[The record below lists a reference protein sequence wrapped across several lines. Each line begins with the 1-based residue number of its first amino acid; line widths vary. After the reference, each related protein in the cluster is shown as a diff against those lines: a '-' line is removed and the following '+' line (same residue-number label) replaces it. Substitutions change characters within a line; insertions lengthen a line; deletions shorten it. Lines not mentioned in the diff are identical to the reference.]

1 MSRSR
6 IATAT
11 LACALAVGTVQ
22 VPVTEAQS
30 SGSSTT
36 TVDQQ
41 GFDKATAK
49 WQPLFSDASASLE
62 NAKNDAKTAK
72 AQRDAANA
80 AVRNAEA
87 AVGEAEAALTAAE
100 AELARAD
107 VEKRKA
113 ELDSAEEVLKEAER
127 ELVAKQEQL
136 AAAEED
142 TAAFAEDVTFAEE
155 TAAAAN
161 EAATDAAA
169 EKADMQ
175 QTADSAQAK
184 LADAQAREAAGADY
198 TQEDWERLVADA
210 IVEIT
215 NEYRQRHGMHPLI
228 SHDVFN
234 DNARD
239 WSGVMSADMQR
250 GASDDD
256 YFRHAEFE
264 DYGHS
269 GENIAYNW
277 LGWPDASPA
286 TADRTQWA
294 ELPEALFTQWRN
306 STSGHNEGMLNSSQ
320 TGIGVGVRVAPNGQ
334 AFATMQF
341 YKLSHPTTSY
351 TFGPDGGSQKANES
365 GTPYYVSTGA
375 REALR
380 TPDLTVDLGDRK
392 RANPNYDGLK
402 RDEIRAIQTRVTRR
416 LGVAVSHDYATE
428 LSADEA
434 ELSAAQTDLAAAEQR
449 DADAQDALA
458 QATGVLEDAERRLRS
473 AVDWQQRLE
482 GERDELAR
490 AEEKA
495 RGAKDA
501 AEAELAWAKAAD
513 QDALAAAVEAAQER
527 LAQAEQN
534 VEDAYELSAAEQMT
548 LDEAEDDVAEA
559 EAELAQVNA
568 QRPTLAQYTTTETN
582 TAAVVLGVLAA
593 LAVVG
598 IGVVAL
604 APRLGIELSWQ

>member
-11 LACALAVGTVQ
+11 LAFALAVGTVQ
-22 VPVTEAQS
+22 VPVAEAQS

-49 WQPLFSDASASLE
+49 WQPLFSDASASLQQAE
-62 NAKNDAKTAK
+62 REAKAAE

-87 AVGEAEAALTAAE
+87 AVEEAEAGLTAAE

-127 ELVAKQEQL
+127 ELVAKQKAL
-136 AAAEED
+136 TAAEED
-142 TAAFAEDVTFAEE
+142 TAALAEDVTFAEE
-155 TAAAAN
+155 AAAAAGQTT
-161 EAATDAAA
+161 EDAAA
-169 EKADMQ
+169 VKADKQ
-175 QTADSAQAK
+175 QAADSAQAK

-210 IVEIT
+210 VVEIT
-215 NEYRQRHGMHPLI
+215 NEYRQRHGMHPLV
-228 SHDVFN
+228 SHNVFN

-239 WSGVMSADMQR
+239 WSSVMSADMQR
-250 GASDDD
+250 GGND
-256 YFRHAEFE
+256 YFHHAEFE

-277 LGWPDASPA
+277 LGWPIISPA
-286 TADRTQWA
+286 TADRAQWA

-306 STSGHNEGMLNSSQ
+306 STSGHNEGMLDSSQ

-341 YKLSHPTTSY
+341 YKLSYPTTSY
-351 TFGPDGGSQKANES
+351 TFGPDGGSRKANES

-380 TPDLTVDLGDRK
+380 TPELTVDLGDR
-392 RANPNYDGLK
+392 RQANPTYDGLK
-402 RDEIRAIQTRVTRR
+402 RDEIRAIPARTTSR
-416 LGVAVSHDYATE
+416 LGVAVSHDYAAE

-434 ELSAAQTDLAAAEQR
+434 ELSAAQTDFAAAQEQ
-449 DADAQDALA
+449 DAAAQEALA
-458 QATGVLEDAERRLRS
+458 QAAGALEDAERRLRS

-490 AEEKA
+490 AEAEA
-495 RGAKDA
+495 ANAKDA
-501 AEAELAWAKAAD
+501 AKAELAWAQAAD
-513 QDALAAAVEAAQER
+513 QDALAAAVESARER
-527 LAQAEQN
+527 LAEAEQG

-548 LDEAEDDVAEA
+548 LDEAEDHVAEA

-604 APRLGIELSWQ
+604 APQLGIELPWQ

>member
-11 LACALAVGTVQ
+11 LACALAVSTVQ
-22 VPVTEAQS
+22 VPVAEAQS

-41 GFDKATAK
+41 GFDAATAK
-49 WQPLFSDASASLE
+49 WQQRYDDASAALQQ
-62 NAKNDAKTAK
+62 AKDDAKSAQ
-72 AQRDAANA
+72 AQRDSANA
-80 AVRNAEA
+80 AVRDANAEVEA
-87 AVGEAEAALTAAE
+87 AEAALEKAE
-100 AELARAD
+100 KDLARAD

-113 ELDSAEEVLKEAER
+113 ELDAARAQLERAER

-215 NEYRQRHGMHPLI
+215 NEYRQRHGMHPLV

-320 TGIGVGVRVAPNGQ
+320 TGIGVGVRVAPNDVLHVRPGRRLPEGQ
-334 AFATMQF
+334 RERGAVLRLHRRARDAA
-341 YKLSHPTTSY
+341 HPRPH
-351 TFGPDGGSQKANES
+351 GRPGRPQ
-365 GTPYYVSTGA
+365 A
-375 REALR
+375 REPELR
-380 TPDLTVDLGDRK
+380 R
-392 RANPNYDGLK
+392 
-402 RDEIRAIQTRVTRR
+402 
-416 LGVAVSHDYATE
+416 
-428 LSADEA
+428 
-434 ELSAAQTDLAAAEQR
+434 
-449 DADAQDALA
+449 A
-458 QATGVLEDAERRLRS
+458 QARR
-473 AVDWQQRLE
+473 DP
-482 GERDELAR
+482 GHPDPRDPQARRGGLA
-490 AEEKA
+490 
-495 RGAKDA
+495 
-501 AEAELAWAKAAD
+501 
-513 QDALAAAVEAAQER
+513 
-527 LAQAEQN
+527 
-534 VEDAYELSAAEQMT
+534 
-548 LDEAEDDVAEA
+548 
-559 EAELAQVNA
+559 
-568 QRPTLAQYTTTETN
+568 
-582 TAAVVLGVLAA
+582 
-593 LAVVG
+593 
-598 IGVVAL
+598 
-604 APRLGIELSWQ
+604 

>member
-11 LACALAVGTVQ
+11 LACALAVSTVH
-22 VPVTEAQS
+22 VPVAEAQS
-30 SGSSTT
+30 SGSSTS

-41 GFDKATAK
+41 GFDAATAK
-49 WQPLFSDASASLE
+49 WQQRYNDASASLKQAE
-62 NAKNDAKTAK
+62 HDAKAAE
-72 AQRDAANA
+72 AQRESANA
-80 AVRNAEA
+80 AVRDANAEVEA
-87 AVGEAEAALTAAE
+87 AEAALEKAE
-100 AELARAD
+100 KDLARAD
-107 VEKRKA
+107 VEERKA
-113 ELDSAEEVLKEAER
+113 ELDAAEEVLKEAER
-127 ELVAKQEQL
+127 ELVAKQEEL
-136 AAAEED
+136 DAAEED

-155 TAAAAN
+155 TAATAK
-161 EAATDAAA
+161 EAAIAAA
-169 EKADMQ
+169 DEKADKQ
-175 QTADSAQAK
+175 QAADSAQAK

-215 NEYRQRHGMHPLI
+215 NEYRERHGMHPLV

-250 GASDDD
+250 GVSDDD

-264 DYGHS
+264 AYGHS

-277 LGWPDASPA
+277 LGWPDVSPA

-306 STSGHNEGMLNSSQ
+306 STSGHNEGMLDSSQ

-341 YKLSHPTTSY
+341 YKLSYPTTSH
-351 TFGPDGGSQKANES
+351 TFGPDEGSQKANAS
-365 GTPYYVSTGA
+365 GVPYYVSTGA

-392 RANPNYDGLK
+392 RANPSYDGLK
-402 RDEIRAIQTRVTRR
+402 RDEIRAIPARMTSR
-416 LGVAVSHDYATE
+416 LGVAVSHDYAAE
-428 LSADEA
+428 FSIAEAGLSV
-434 ELSAAQTDLAAAEQR
+434 AQTDLAAAEQR
-449 DADAQDALA
+449 DSAAQDALA
-458 QATGVLEDAERRLRS
+458 QAVGVLEDAERRLRS
-473 AVDWQQRLE
+473 AVDRQQRLE

-490 AEEKA
+490 AEAEA
-495 RGAKDA
+495 ADAKDA
-501 AEAELAWAKAAD
+501 AEAELAWAEAAD
-513 QDALAAAVEAAQER
+513 QDALVAAVADAQER
-527 LAQAEQN
+527 LAQAEQS
-534 VEDAYELSAAEQMT
+534 VEDAYELSTAEQMT
-548 LDEAEDDVAEA
+548 LDEAEAYVAEA
-559 EAELAQVNA
+559 ETELAQVNA

-582 TAAVVLGVLAA
+582 TVAVVLGVLAA

-598 IGVVAL
+598 ICVVAL
-604 APRLGIELSWQ
+604 APRLGIELPWQ

>member
-11 LACALAVGTVQ
+11 LACALAVSTFQ
-22 VPVTEAQS
+22 IPVAEAQS

-49 WQPLFSDASASLE
+49 WQPLFDDASASLQQ
-62 NAKNDAKTAK
+62 AKDNVGAAKS
-72 AQRDAANA
+72 QRDAANA

-87 AVGEAEAALTAAE
+87 AVEEAEAALTVAE

-107 VEKRKA
+107 VEQRKL
-113 ELDSAEEVLKEAER
+113 ELDAAEEVLKEAER
-127 ELVAKQEQL
+127 ELVAKQKKL
-136 AAAEED
+136 DAAEED
-142 TAAFAEDVTFAEE
+142 TNALAEDLAFAEE
-155 TAAAAN
+155 TAATAK
-161 EAATDAAA
+161 EAATAAAA
-169 EKADMQ
+169 EKGDKQ
-175 QTADSAQAK
+175 QAADSAQAK

-215 NEYRQRHGMHPLI
+215 NEYRQRHGMHPLV

-250 GASDDD
+250 GASGDD

-277 LGWPDASPA
+277 LGWPDVSPA
-286 TADRTQWA
+286 TANRTQWA

-306 STSGHNEGMLNSSQ
+306 STSGHNEGMLDSSQ

-341 YKLSHPTTSY
+341 YRLSYPTTSY
-351 TFGPDGGSQKANES
+351 TFGPDGGSQKANAS
-365 GTPYYVSTGA
+365 GVPYYVSNGA

-380 TPDLTVDLGDRK
+380 TPELTVDLGDR
-392 RANPNYDGLK
+392 RQANPSYDGLK
-402 RDEIRAIQTRVTRR
+402 RDEIRAIPARTTSR
-416 LGVAVSHDYATE
+416 LGVTVSHDYAAE

-434 ELSAAQTDLAAAEQR
+434 ELSAARTDLAAAEQH
-449 DADAQDALA
+449 DADAQAALA
-458 QATGVLEDAERRLRS
+458 QATGVLEGAQERLRG
-473 AVDWQQRLE
+473 AVDRQQRLE

-490 AEEKA
+490 AEAEA
-495 RGAKDA
+495 ADAKDA
-501 AEAELAWAKAAD
+501 AEAELAWAQAAD
-513 QDALAAAVEAAQER
+513 QDALAAAVESAQER
-527 LAQAEQN
+527 LADAEQR

-548 LDEAEDDVAEA
+548 LDEAEDDLADAESEIA
-559 EAELAQVNA
+559 RVNA

-582 TAAVVLGVLAA
+582 TAVVLLGVLAA
-593 LAVVG
+593 LAAVG

-604 APRLGIELSWQ
+604 APRLGIELPWQ

>member
-11 LACALAVGTVQ
+11 LACALAVSTVH
-22 VPVTEAQS
+22 VPVAEAQS
-30 SGSSTT
+30 SGSSTS

-49 WQPLFSDASASLE
+49 WQPLFDDASASLQQAE
-62 NAKNDAKTAK
+62 REAKAAE
-72 AQRDAANA
+72 AQRDSANA

-87 AVGEAEAALTAAE
+87 AVEEAEAALTAAE

-142 TAAFAEDVTFAEE
+142 TAALAEDVTFAEE

-161 EAATDAAA
+161 ETATAAA
-169 EKADMQ
+169 AVNADMQ
-175 QTADSAQAK
+175 QAADSAQAK

-215 NEYRQRHGMHPLI
+215 NEYRERHGMHPLVT
-228 SHDVFN
+228 HDVFN

-250 GASDDD
+250 GDDD
-256 YFRHAEFE
+256 YFRHAAFE

-277 LGWPDASPA
+277 LGWPDVSPA

-306 STSGHNEGMLNSSQ
+306 STSGHNEGMLDSSQ
-320 TGIGVGVRVAPNGQ
+320 TGIGVGVRVASNGQ

-341 YKLSHPTTSY
+341 YKLSYPTTSY
-351 TFGPDGGSQKANES
+351 TFGPDGGSQKANAS
-365 GTPYYVSTGA
+365 GVPYYVSTGA

-380 TPDLTVDLGDRK
+380 TPELTVDLGDRR
-392 RANPNYDGLK
+392 RANPSYDGLK
-402 RDEIRAIQTRVTRR
+402 RDEIRAIPARTTSR
-416 LGVAVSHDYATE
+416 LGVAVSHDYA
-428 LSADEA
+428 A
-434 ELSAAQTDLAAAEQR
+434 ELSINEAGVSTAQLDLDAAEQQ
-449 DADAQDALA
+449 DAAAQEALA
-458 QATGVLEDAERRLRS
+458 QAAGALEDAERRLRS

-482 GERDELAR
+482 GERDALAR
-490 AEEKA
+490 AEGEA
-495 RGAKDA
+495 ADAKDA
-501 AEAELAWAKAAD
+501 AEAELAWAQAAD
-513 QDALAAAVEAAQER
+513 QDALAAAVEFARER
-527 LAQAEQN
+527 LADAEQAA
-534 VEDAYELSAAEQMT
+534 EDAYERSAAEQMT
-548 LDEAEDDVAEA
+548 LDEAEDYVAEA

-568 QRPTLAQYTTTETN
+568 QRPTAAQFTTTETN
-582 TAAVVLGVLAA
+582 TTAVVLGVLAA
-593 LAVVG
+593 LAVVC

-604 APRLGIELSWQ
+604 APQLGIQLPWQ

>member
-11 LACALAVGTVQ
+11 LACALAVSTVH
-22 VPVTEAQS
+22 VPVAEAQS
-30 SGSSTT
+30 SGSSTS

-41 GFDKATAK
+41 GFNKANAK
-49 WQPLFSDASASLE
+49 WQPLFDDASASLQQ
-62 NAKNDAKTAK
+62 AKDNVGAAKS
-72 AQRDAANA
+72 QRDSANA
-80 AVRNAEA
+80 AVRDANAEVEA
-87 AVGEAEAALTAAE
+87 AEAALEKAE
-100 AELARAD
+100 KDLARAD

-113 ELDSAEEVLKEAER
+113 ELDAARAQLERAER
-127 ELVAKQEQL
+127 ELVAKQKEL
-136 AAAEED
+136 DAAEED

-161 EAATDAAA
+161 ETATAAA
-169 EKADMQ
+169 AVKADMQ
-175 QTADSAQAK
+175 QAADSAQAK

-215 NEYRQRHGMHPLI
+215 NEYRERHGMHPLVT
-228 SHDVFN
+228 HDVFN

-250 GASDDD
+250 GDDD
-256 YFRHAEFE
+256 YFRHAAFE

-277 LGWPDASPA
+277 LGWPDVSPA

-294 ELPEALFTQWRN
+294 KLPEALFTQWRN

-334 AFATMQF
+334 AFATMQL

-380 TPDLTVDLGDRK
+380 TPDLTVDLDDR
-392 RANPNYDGLK
+392 RQANPNYDGLK
-402 RDEIRAIQTRVTRR
+402 RDEIRAIRARTTRK
-416 LGVAVSHDYATE
+416 LGVAVSHDYAAE

-434 ELSAAQTDLAAAEQR
+434 ELSAAQTDLAAAEQH

-473 AVDWQQRLE
+473 AVDRQERLE

-527 LAQAEQN
+527 LAQAEQC
-534 VEDAYELSAAEQMT
+534 VEDAYELSAVEQMT

-568 QRPTLAQYTTTETN
+568 QLPTLAQYTTTETN
-582 TAAVVLGVLAA
+582 TVAVVLGVLAA

-604 APRLGIELSWQ
+604 APRLGIELPWQ

>member
-22 VPVTEAQS
+22 VPVAEAQS

-49 WQPLFSDASASLE
+49 WQPLFSDASASLQQ
-62 NAKNDAKTAK
+62 AKRDAKAAK

-87 AVGEAEAALTAAE
+87 AVEEAEAALTAAV

-113 ELDSAEEVLKEAER
+113 ELDAAEEVLKGAER
-127 ELVAKQEQL
+127 ELVAKQEAL
-136 AAAEED
+136 TAAEED

-155 TAAAAN
+155 TAATAN
-161 EAATDAAA
+161 ETATDAAA
-169 EKADMQ
+169 EKADKQ
-175 QTADSAQAK
+175 QAADDAQAK

-210 IVEIT
+210 VVEIT
-215 NEYRQRHGMHPLI
+215 NEYRQRHGMHPLV

-250 GASDDD
+250 GGND

-269 GENIAYNW
+269 GENIAFNW
-277 LGWPDASPA
+277 LGWPDVSPA
-286 TADRTQWA
+286 TADRAQWA
-294 ELPEALFTQWRN
+294 DLPEALFTQWRN
-306 STSGHNEGMLNSSQ
+306 STSGHNEGMLDSSQ

-341 YKLSHPTTSY
+341 YKLSYPTTSY
-351 TFGPDGGSQKANES
+351 TYGPDGGSRKANAS
-365 GTPYYVSTGA
+365 GVPYYVSTGA
-375 REALR
+375 RETLR
-380 TPDLTVDLGDRK
+380 TPELTVDLGDR
-392 RANPNYDGLK
+392 RQANPNYDGLK
-402 RDEIRAIQTRVTRR
+402 RDEIRAIPARTTSR
-416 LGVAVSHDYATE
+416 LGVAVSHDYAAE

-434 ELSAAQTDLAAAEQR
+434 ELSAAQTDLAAAEQQ

-458 QATGVLEDAERRLRS
+458 QATGVLEDAERRLQG
-473 AVDWQQRLE
+473 AVDRQKLLE
-482 GERDELAR
+482 VERDELAR
-490 AEEKA
+490 AEAEA
-495 RGAKDA
+495 ADAKDA
-501 AEAELAWAKAAD
+501 AEAEFAWAQAAD

-527 LAQAEQN
+527 LTEAEQS

-548 LDEAEDDVAEA
+548 LDEAEDYVAEA

-604 APRLGIELSWQ
+604 APRLGIELPWQ

>member
-1 MSRSR
+1 M
-6 IATAT
+6 
-11 LACALAVGTVQ
+11 
-22 VPVTEAQS
+22 
-30 SGSSTT
+30 
-36 TVDQQ
+36 
-41 GFDKATAK
+41 
-49 WQPLFSDASASLE
+49 
-62 NAKNDAKTAK
+62 
-72 AQRDAANA
+72 RDA
-80 AVRNAEA
+80 NAEVEA
-87 AVGEAEAALTAAE
+87 AEAALEKAE
-100 AELARAD
+100 KDLARAD

-113 ELDSAEEVLKEAER
+113 ELDAARAQLERAER

-228 SHDVFN
+228 SHDVLN

-341 YKLSHPTTSY
+341 YRLSYPTTSY
-351 TFGPDGGSQKANES
+351 SYGPDGGSQKANAS
-365 GTPYYVSTGA
+365 GVPYYVSTGA

-501 AEAELAWAKAAD
+501 AEAEFARAEAAD
-513 QDALAAAVEAAQER
+513 QDALAAAVETAQER

-548 LDEAEDDVAEA
+548 LDEAEDYVIEA

-582 TAAVVLGVLAA
+582 TAVVVLGVLAA
-593 LAVVG
+593 LAAVG

-604 APRLGIELSWQ
+604 APRLGIELPWQ

>member
-11 LACALAVGTVQ
+11 LACALAVSTVQ
-22 VPVTEAQS
+22 VPVAEAQS
-30 SGSSTT
+30 SGSSTS

-41 GFDKATAK
+41 GFNKANAK
-49 WQPLFSDASASLE
+49 WQPLFDDASASLQQAE
-62 NAKNDAKTAK
+62 REAKAAE

-87 AVGEAEAALTAAE
+87 AVEEVEAALTAAE

-113 ELDSAEEVLKEAER
+113 ELDAAEEVLKEAER

-142 TAAFAEDVTFAEE
+142 TAALAEDVTFAEE

-161 EAATDAAA
+161 ETATAAA
-169 EKADMQ
+169 AVNADMQ
-175 QTADSAQAK
+175 QAADSAQAK

-228 SHDVFN
+228 THDVFN

-250 GASDDD
+250 GDDD
-256 YFRHAEFE
+256 YFRHAAFE

-277 LGWPDASPA
+277 LGWPDVSPA

-306 STSGHNEGMLNSSQ
+306 STSGHNEGMLDSSQ

-341 YKLSHPTTSY
+341 YRLSYPTTSY
-351 TFGPDGGSQKANES
+351 TFGPDGGSQKANAS
-365 GTPYYVSTGA
+365 GVPYYVSTGA
-375 REALR
+375 RETLR
-380 TPDLTVDLGDRK
+380 TPELTVDLGDR
-392 RANPNYDGLK
+392 RQANPTYDGLK
-402 RDEIRAIQTRVTRR
+402 RDEIRAIPARTTSR
-416 LGVAVSHDYATE
+416 LGVAVSHDYAAE

-434 ELSAAQTDLAAAEQR
+434 ELSAAQTDLAAAQEQ
-449 DADAQDALA
+449 DAAAQEALA
-458 QATGVLEDAERRLRS
+458 QAAGALEDAERRLRS

-490 AEEKA
+490 AEAEA
-495 RGAKDA
+495 TDAKDA
-501 AEAELAWAKAAD
+501 AKAELARAQAAD
-513 QDALAAAVEAAQER
+513 QDALAAAVESARER
-527 LAQAEQN
+527 LAEAEQG

-548 LDEAEDDVAEA
+548 LDEAEDYVAEA

-604 APRLGIELSWQ
+604 APQLGIELPWQ

>member
-11 LACALAVGTVQ
+11 LACVLAVGTVQ
-22 VPVTEAQS
+22 VPVAEAQS

-49 WQPLFSDASASLE
+49 WQPLFSDASASLQQ
-62 NAKNDAKTAK
+62 AKRDVKAAK

-87 AVGEAEAALTAAE
+87 AVEEAEAALTAAV

-113 ELDSAEEVLKEAER
+113 ELDAAEEVLKVAER
-127 ELVAKQEQL
+127 ELVAKQEAL
-136 AAAEED
+136 TAAEED
-142 TAAFAEDVTFAEE
+142 TASLAEDVTLAEE
-155 TAAAAN
+155 TAAAAGQT
-161 EAATDAAA
+161 ADDAAA
-169 EKADMQ
+169 VKADKQ
-175 QTADSAQAK
+175 QAADDAQAK

-210 IVEIT
+210 VVEIT
-215 NEYRQRHGMHPLI
+215 NEYRERHGMHPLV

-250 GASDDD
+250 GGND

-264 DYGHS
+264 AYGHS

-277 LGWPDASPA
+277 LGWPDVSPA

-294 ELPEALFTQWRN
+294 ELPEVLFTQWRN
-306 STSGHNEGMLNSSQ
+306 STSAHNEGMLDSSQ

-334 AFATMQF
+334 AFATVQF
-341 YKLSHPTTSY
+341 YRLSYPTTSY
-351 TFGPDGGSQKANES
+351 TYGPDGGSRKANAS
-365 GTPYYVSTGA
+365 GVPYYVSTDA
-375 REALR
+375 RETLR
-380 TPDLTVDLGDRK
+380 TPELTVDLGDR
-392 RANPNYDGLK
+392 RQANPSYDGLK
-402 RDEIRAIQTRVTRR
+402 RDEIRAIPARTTSR
-416 LGVAVSHDYATE
+416 LGVAVSHDYAAE

-434 ELSAAQTDLAAAEQR
+434 ELSAAQTDLAAAQEQ
-449 DADAQDALA
+449 DTAAQDALA
-458 QATGVLEDAERRLRS
+458 QAAGALEDAERRLRS
-473 AVDWQQRLE
+473 AVDWRQRLE

-490 AEEKA
+490 AEAEA
-495 RGAKDA
+495 ADAKDA
-501 AEAELAWAKAAD
+501 AEAEFAWAQAAD
-513 QDALAAAVEAAQER
+513 QDALAAAVDSARER
-527 LAQAEQN
+527 LAEAEQS
-534 VEDAYELSAAEQMT
+534 VEDAHERSAAEQMT
-548 LDEAEDDVAEA
+548 LDEAEDYVAEA

-604 APRLGIELSWQ
+604 APRLGIELPWQ

>member
-11 LACALAVGTVQ
+11 LACALAVSTVQ
-22 VPVTEAQS
+22 VPVAEAQS
-30 SGSSTT
+30 SGSSTS

-41 GFDKATAK
+41 GFNKANAK
-49 WQPLFSDASASLE
+49 WQPLFDDASASLQQ
-62 NAKNDAKTAK
+62 AKDNVGAAKS
-72 AQRDAANA
+72 QRDSANA
-80 AVRNAEA
+80 AVRDANAEVEA
-87 AVGEAEAALTAAE
+87 AEAALEKAE
-100 AELARAD
+100 KDLARAD

-113 ELDSAEEVLKEAER
+113 ELDAARAQLERAER
-127 ELVAKQEQL
+127 ELVAKQKEL
-136 AAAEED
+136 DAAEED

-161 EAATDAAA
+161 ETATAAA
-169 EKADMQ
+169 AVKADMQ
-175 QTADSAQAK
+175 QAADSAQAK

-215 NEYRQRHGMHPLI
+215 NEYRERHGMHPLVT
-228 SHDVFN
+228 HDVFN

-250 GASDDD
+250 GDDD
-256 YFRHAEFE
+256 YFRHAAFE

-277 LGWPDASPA
+277 LGWPDVSPA

-294 ELPEALFTQWRN
+294 KLPEALFTQWRN

-341 YKLSHPTTSY
+341 YKLSYPTTSY
-351 TFGPDGGSQKANES
+351 TFGPDGGSQKANAS
-365 GTPYYVSTGA
+365 GVPYYVSTGA

-380 TPDLTVDLGDRK
+380 TPDLTVDLGDR
-392 RANPNYDGLK
+392 RQANPTYDGLK
-402 RDEIRAIQTRVTRR
+402 RDEIRAIPARTTSR
-416 LGVAVSHDYATE
+416 LGVAVSHDYA
-428 LSADEA
+428 A
-434 ELSAAQTDLAAAEQR
+434 ELSINEAGVSTAQLDLDAAEQR
-449 DADAQDALA
+449 DAEAQDALA
-458 QATGVLEDAERRLRS
+458 QANAVLEAAQKRWQDAADRQGL
-473 AVDWQQRLE
+473 LE
-482 GERDELAR
+482 GERDALAR
-490 AEEKA
+490 DEAEA
-495 RGAKDA
+495 QAALDA
-501 AEAELAWAKAAD
+501 AEAELAWAQAAD
-513 QDALAAAVEAAQER
+513 QDALAAAVESAQER
-527 LAQAEQN
+527 LTEAEQS

-559 EAELAQVNA
+559 EAELARVNA

-604 APRLGIELSWQ
+604 APRLGIELPWQ

>member
-1 MSRSR
+1 M
-6 IATAT
+6 
-11 LACALAVGTVQ
+11 
-22 VPVTEAQS
+22 
-30 SGSSTT
+30 
-36 TVDQQ
+36 
-41 GFDKATAK
+41 
-49 WQPLFSDASASLE
+49 
-62 NAKNDAKTAK
+62 
-72 AQRDAANA
+72 
-80 AVRNAEA
+80 
-87 AVGEAEAALTAAE
+87 
-100 AELARAD
+100 
-107 VEKRKA
+107 
-113 ELDSAEEVLKEAER
+113 LD
-127 ELVAKQEQL
+127 
-136 AAAEED
+136 
-142 TAAFAEDVTFAEE
+142 
-155 TAAAAN
+155 
-161 EAATDAAA
+161 
-169 EKADMQ
+169 
-175 QTADSAQAK
+175 
-184 LADAQAREAAGADY
+184 
-198 TQEDWERLVADA
+198 
-210 IVEIT
+210 
-215 NEYRQRHGMHPLI
+215 
-228 SHDVFN
+228 
-234 DNARD
+234 
-239 WSGVMSADMQR
+239 
-250 GASDDD
+250 
-256 YFRHAEFE
+256 
-264 DYGHS
+264 
-269 GENIAYNW
+269 
-277 LGWPDASPA
+277 
-286 TADRTQWA
+286 
-294 ELPEALFTQWRN
+294 
-306 STSGHNEGMLNSSQ
+306 SSQ
-320 TGIGVGVRVAPNGQ
+320 TGIGVGVRVAPNSQ

-341 YKLSHPTTSY
+341 YRLSYPTTSY
-351 TFGPDGGSQKANES
+351 TFGPDGGSQKANAS
-365 GTPYYVSTGA
+365 GVPYYVSTDA
-375 REALR
+375 RETLR

-449 DADAQDALA
+449 DADAQDALE

-548 LDEAEDDVAEA
+548 LDEAEDYVADA

-604 APRLGIELSWQ
+604 APRLGIELPWQ

>member
-22 VPVTEAQS
+22 VPVAEAQS
-30 SGSSTT
+30 SGSSTS

-49 WQPLFSDASASLE
+49 WQPLFDDASASLQQAE
-62 NAKNDAKTAK
+62 REAKAAE
-72 AQRDAANA
+72 AQRDAASA

-87 AVGEAEAALTAAE
+87 AVEEAEAALTAAE

-161 EAATDAAA
+161 ETATAAA
-169 EKADMQ
+169 AVKADMQ
-175 QTADSAQAK
+175 QAADSAQAK

-215 NEYRQRHGMHPLI
+215 NEYRERHGMHPLVT
-228 SHDVFN
+228 HDVFN

-250 GASDDD
+250 DGND

-277 LGWPDASPA
+277 LGWPDVSPA

-306 STSGHNEGMLNSSQ
+306 STSGHNEGMLDSSQ

-341 YKLSHPTTSY
+341 YRLFYPKTSY
-351 TFGPDGGSQKANES
+351 TYGPDGGSRKANES
-365 GTPYYVSTGA
+365 GTPYYVSAGA
-375 REALR
+375 RETLR
-380 TPDLTVDLGDRK
+380 TPELTVDLGDR
-392 RANPNYDGLK
+392 RQANPTYDGLK
-402 RDEIRAIQTRVTRR
+402 RDEIRAIQTRVTRK
-416 LGVAVSHDYATE
+416 LGVAVSHDYAAE

-449 DADAQDALA
+449 DSDAQDALA
-458 QATGVLEDAERRLRS
+458 QATGALEDAERRLRS
-473 AVDWQQRLE
+473 AADRQGLLE
-482 GERDELAR
+482 GERDALAR
-490 AEEKA
+490 DEAEA
-495 RGAKDA
+495 QAALDA
-501 AEAELAWAKAAD
+501 AEAELAWAQAAD
-513 QDALAAAVEAAQER
+513 QDALAAAVESAQER
-527 LAQAEQN
+527 LTEAEQS

-559 EAELAQVNA
+559 EAELARVNA

-604 APRLGIELSWQ
+604 APRLGTELPWQ

>member
-11 LACALAVGTVQ
+11 LACALAVSTVQ
-22 VPVTEAQS
+22 VPVAEAQS

-41 GFDKATAK
+41 GFDAATAK
-49 WQPLFSDASASLE
+49 WQQRYDDASASLQQ
-62 NAKNDAKTAK
+62 AKDDAKSAQ
-72 AQRDAANA
+72 AQRDSANA
-80 AVRNAEA
+80 AVRDANAEVEA
-87 AVGEAEAALTAAE
+87 AEAAL
-100 AELARAD
+100 
-107 VEKRKA
+107 KKA
-113 ELDSAEEVLKEAER
+113 ELDAARAQLERAER

-215 NEYRQRHGMHPLI
+215 NEYRQRHGMHPLV

-250 GASDDD
+250 GASGDD

-264 DYGHS
+264 AYGHS

-277 LGWPDASPA
+277 LGWPDVSPA
-286 TADRTQWA
+286 TAERTQWA

-306 STSGHNEGMLNSSQ
+306 STKGHNEGMLDSSQ
-320 TGIGVGVRVAPNGQ
+320 TGIGVGVRVAPNSQ

-341 YKLSHPTTSY
+341 YRLSYPTTSY
-351 TFGPDGGSQKANES
+351 TFGPDGGSQKANAS
-365 GTPYYVSTGA
+365 GVPYYVSTDA
-375 REALR
+375 RETLR

-527 LAQAEQN
+527 LAEAEQG

-568 QRPTLAQYTTTETN
+568 QRPTLAQFTTTETN
-582 TAAVVLGVLAA
+582 TVAVVLGVLAA

-604 APRLGIELSWQ
+604 APRLGIELPWQ

>member
-11 LACALAVGTVQ
+11 LACALAVSTVH
-22 VPVTEAQS
+22 VPVAEAQS

-41 GFDKATAK
+41 GFDAATAK
-49 WQPLFSDASASLE
+49 WQQRYDDASASLQQ
-62 NAKNDAKTAK
+62 AKDDAKSAQ
-72 AQRDAANA
+72 AQRDSANA
-80 AVRNAEA
+80 AVRDANAEVEA
-87 AVGEAEAALTAAE
+87 AEAALKKAE
-100 AELARAD
+100 KDLARAD

-113 ELDSAEEVLKEAER
+113 ELDAAAEVLKEAER
-127 ELVAKQEQL
+127 ELVAKQKEL
-136 AAAEED
+136 DAAEED

-155 TAAAAN
+155 TAATAK
-161 EAATDAAA
+161 EAATAAA
-169 EKADMQ
+169 DEKADMQ
-175 QTADSAQAK
+175 QAADSAQAK

-198 TQEDWERLVADA
+198 TQEDWERLIADA

-215 NEYRQRHGMHPLI
+215 NEYRQRHGMHPLV

-250 GASDDD
+250 GASGDD

-264 DYGHS
+264 AYGHS

-277 LGWPDASPA
+277 LGWPDVSPA
-286 TADRTQWA
+286 TAERTQWA

-306 STSGHNEGMLNSSQ
+306 STKGHNEGMLDSSQ

-341 YKLSHPTTSY
+341 YRLSYPTTSY
-351 TFGPDGGSQKANES
+351 TFGPDGGSQKANAS
-365 GTPYYVSTGA
+365 GVPYYVSTDA
-375 REALR
+375 RETLR

-402 RDEIRAIQTRVTRR
+402 RDEIRAIPARTTSR
-416 LGVAVSHDYATE
+416 LGVAVSHDYAAE

-449 DADAQDALA
+449 DADAQEALA
-458 QATGVLEDAERRLRS
+458 QATDVLEGARERWQG

-495 RGAKDA
+495 RGAKDT

-568 QRPTLAQYTTTETN
+568 QRPTLAQFTTTETN
-582 TAAVVLGVLAA
+582 TVAVVLGVLAA
-593 LAVVG
+593 LAAVG

-604 APRLGIELSWQ
+604 APRLGIELPWQ

>member
-11 LACALAVGTVQ
+11 LACALAVGTVH
-22 VPVTEAQS
+22 VPVAEAQS

-41 GFDKATAK
+41 SFDAATAK
-49 WQPLFSDASASLE
+49 WQQRYDDASASLQQ
-62 NAKNDAKTAK
+62 AKDDAKAAQ
-72 AQRDAANA
+72 AQRDSANA
-80 AVRNAEA
+80 AVRDANAEVEA
-87 AVGEAEAALTAAE
+87 AEAALEKAE
-100 AELARAD
+100 KDLARAD

-113 ELDSAEEVLKEAER
+113 ELDAARAQLERAER
-127 ELVAKQEQL
+127 ELVAKQKEL
-136 AAAEED
+136 DAAEED

-155 TAAAAN
+155 TAATAN
-161 EAATDAAA
+161 EAATAAA
-169 EKADMQ
+169 ADKADKQ
-175 QTADSAQAK
+175 QAADSAQAK
-184 LADAQAREAAGADY
+184 LADAQSREAAGADY

-215 NEYRQRHGMHPLI
+215 NEYRQRHGMHPLV

-250 GASDDD
+250 GGND
-256 YFRHAEFE
+256 YFRHAKFE

-277 LGWPDASPA
+277 LGWPDVSPA

-341 YKLSHPTTSY
+341 YKLSYPTTSY

-375 REALR
+375 RETLR
-380 TPDLTVDLGDRK
+380 TPELTVDLDDRK

-402 RDEIRAIQTRVTRR
+402 RDEIRAIQTRVTRK
-416 LGVAVSHDYATE
+416 LGVAVSHDYAAE

-434 ELSAAQTDLAAAEQR
+434 ELSAAQTDLAAAEQH
-449 DADAQDALA
+449 DAAAQEALA
-458 QATGVLEDAERRLRS
+458 QAVAVRDGVQERWQGAVDRQELLED
-473 AVDWQQRLE
+473 
-482 GERDELAR
+482 ERDELAR
-490 AEEKA
+490 TEAEA
-495 RGAKDA
+495 TDAKDA
-501 AEAELAWAKAAD
+501 AEAEFAWAQAAD

-527 LAQAEQN
+527 LAEAEQG

-548 LDEAEDDVAEA
+548 LDEAEDDLAEA
-559 EAELAQVNA
+559 EAELTQVNA

-582 TAAVVLGVLAA
+582 TVAVVLGVLAA

-604 APRLGIELSWQ
+604 APRLGIELPWQ

>member
-11 LACALAVGTVQ
+11 LACALAVSTVQ
-22 VPVTEAQS
+22 VPVAEAQS
-30 SGSSTT
+30 SGSSTS

-41 GFDKATAK
+41 GFDAATAK
-49 WQPLFSDASASLE
+49 WQQRYDDASTSLKQAE
-62 NAKNDAKTAK
+62 RDAKAAK

-80 AVRNAEA
+80 AVRDAEA
-87 AVGEAEAALTAAE
+87 AVEEAEAALKKAE
-100 AELARAD
+100 ATLARAD
-107 VEKRKA
+107 VDQRKA
-113 ELDSAEEVLKEAER
+113 ELDAARAQLERAER

-155 TAAAAN
+155 TAATAK
-161 EAATDAAA
+161 EAATAAA
-169 EKADMQ
+169 DEKADMQ
-175 QTADSAQAK
+175 QATDSAQAK

-215 NEYRQRHGMHPLI
+215 NEYRERHGMHPLV

-250 GASDDD
+250 GVSDDD

-264 DYGHS
+264 AYGHS

-277 LGWPDASPA
+277 LGWPDVSPA

-306 STSGHNEGMLNSSQ
+306 STSGHNEGMLDSSQ

-341 YKLSHPTTSY
+341 YKLSYPTTSH
-351 TFGPDGGSQKANES
+351 TFGPDEGSQKANAS
-365 GTPYYVSTGA
+365 GVPYYVSTGA

-392 RANPNYDGLK
+392 RANPSYDGLK
-402 RDEIRAIQTRVTRR
+402 RDEIRAIPARTTSR
-416 LGVAVSHDYATE
+416 LGVAVSHDYASE

-434 ELSAAQTDLAAAEQR
+434 ELSAAQTDLAAAEQH

-458 QATGVLEDAERRLRS
+458 QATGVLEDAERRLRG
-473 AVDWQQRLE
+473 AVDRQERLE
-482 GERDELAR
+482 AERDELAR
-490 AEEKA
+490 AEAEA
-495 RGAKDA
+495 ADAKDA
-501 AEAELAWAKAAD
+501 AEADLAWAQAAD
-513 QDALAAAVEAAQER
+513 QAALAAAVEAAQER
-527 LAQAEQN
+527 LTEAEQS
-534 VEDAYELSAAEQMT
+534 VEDAYERSAAEQMT

-593 LAVVG
+593 LAAVG

-604 APRLGIELSWQ
+604 APRLGIELPWG

>member
-11 LACALAVGTVQ
+11 LACALAVSTVH
-22 VPVTEAQS
+22 VPVAEAQS
-30 SGSSTT
+30 SGSSTS

-41 GFDKATAK
+41 GFAKANAK
-49 WQPLFSDASASLE
+49 WQPLFSDASASLQQAE
-62 NAKNDAKTAK
+62 RDAKAAQ

-80 AVRNAEA
+80 AVRDAEA
-87 AVGEAEAALTAAE
+87 AVEEAEAALTAAE
-100 AELARAD
+100 GELARAD
-107 VEKRKA
+107 VEKRRA
-113 ELDSAEEVLKEAER
+113 ELDAAAEVLKEAER
-127 ELVAKQEQL
+127 ELVAKQEEL

-155 TAAAAN
+155 TAATAK
-161 EAATDAAA
+161 EAATAAAA
-169 EKADMQ
+169 EKSDMQ
-175 QTADSAQAK
+175 QAADSAQAK

-215 NEYRQRHGMHPLI
+215 NEYRERHGMHPLV

-250 GASDDD
+250 GASGDD

-264 DYGHS
+264 AYGHS

-277 LGWPDASPA
+277 LGWPDVSPA
-286 TADRTQWA
+286 TADRAQWA
-294 ELPEALFTQWRN
+294 DLPEALFTQWRN
-306 STSGHNEGMLNSSQ
+306 STSGHNEGMLDSSQ

-341 YKLSHPTTSY
+341 YKLSYPTTSY
-351 TFGPDGGSQKANES
+351 TYGPDGGSQKANAS
-365 GTPYYVSTGA
+365 GVPYYVSTGA

-380 TPDLTVDLGDRK
+380 TPELTVDLGDR
-392 RANPNYDGLK
+392 RQANPTYDGLK
-402 RDEIRAIQTRVTRR
+402 RDEIRAIQTRVTRK
-416 LGVAVSHDYATE
+416 LGVEVSHDYAAE
-428 LSADEA
+428 LSTDEA
-434 ELSAAQTDLAAAEQR
+434 ELSAAQTDLAAAEQH

-458 QATGVLEDAERRLRS
+458 QAVAVRDGAEERLRG
-473 AVDWQQRLE
+473 AVDRQKLLE

-490 AEEKA
+490 AEAEA
-495 RGAKDA
+495 TDAKDA

-527 LAQAEQN
+527 LTEAEQS

-548 LDEAEDDVAEA
+548 LDETEDDVAEA

-604 APRLGIELSWQ
+604 APRLGIELPWQ

>member
-22 VPVTEAQS
+22 VPVAEAQS

-49 WQPLFSDASASLE
+49 WQPLFSDASASLQQAE
-62 NAKNDAKTAK
+62 RDAKAAK

-80 AVRNAEA
+80 AVRNAEV
-87 AVGEAEAALTAAE
+87 AVEEAEAALTAAE

-113 ELDSAEEVLKEAER
+113 ELDAAEEVLKEAER
-127 ELVAKQEQL
+127 ELVAKQEAL
-136 AAAEED
+136 TAAEED
-142 TAAFAEDVTFAEE
+142 TAALAEDVTLAEE
-155 TAAAAN
+155 TAAAAGQTA
-161 EAATDAAA
+161 EDAAA
-169 EKADMQ
+169 VKADKQ
-175 QTADSAQAK
+175 QAADSAQAK

-215 NEYRQRHGMHPLI
+215 NEYRERHGMHPLVT
-228 SHDVFN
+228 HDVFN

-250 GASDDD
+250 GDDD
-256 YFRHAEFE
+256 YFRHAAFE

-277 LGWPDASPA
+277 LGWPDVSPA

-306 STSGHNEGMLNSSQ
+306 STSGHNEGMLDSSQ

-341 YKLSHPTTSY
+341 YRLSYPTTSY
-351 TFGPDGGSQKANES
+351 TFGPDGGSQKANAS
-365 GTPYYVSTGA
+365 GVPYYVSTGA
-375 REALR
+375 RETLR
-380 TPDLTVDLGDRK
+380 TPELTVDLGDR
-392 RANPNYDGLK
+392 RQANPTYDGLK
-402 RDEIRAIQTRVTRR
+402 RDEIRAIPARTTSR
-416 LGVAVSHDYATE
+416 LGVAVSHDYAAE

-434 ELSAAQTDLAAAEQR
+434 ELSAAQTDLAAAQEQ
-449 DADAQDALA
+449 DAAAQEALA
-458 QATGVLEDAERRLRS
+458 QAAGALEDAERRLRS

-490 AEEKA
+490 AEAEA
-495 RGAKDA
+495 TDAKDA
-501 AEAELAWAKAAD
+501 AKAELARAQAAD
-513 QDALAAAVEAAQER
+513 QDALAAAVESARER
-527 LAQAEQN
+527 LAEAEQG

-548 LDEAEDDVAEA
+548 LDEAEDYVAEA

-604 APRLGIELSWQ
+604 APQLGIELPWQ

>member
-22 VPVTEAQS
+22 VPVAEAQS

-49 WQPLFSDASASLE
+49 WQPRFSDASASLQQAE
-62 NAKNDAKTAK
+62 RDAKAAK

-80 AVRNAEA
+80 AVRDAEV
-87 AVGEAEAALTAAE
+87 AVEEAEAALTVAE
-100 AELARAD
+100 GELARAD

-113 ELDSAEEVLKEAER
+113 ELDAAEKVLKEAER
-127 ELVAKQEQL
+127 ELVAKQEAL
-136 AAAEED
+136 TAAEED
-142 TAAFAEDVTFAEE
+142 TAALAEDVTFAEE
-155 TAAAAN
+155 AAAAAGQTA
-161 EAATDAAA
+161 EDAAA
-169 EKADMQ
+169 VKADKQ
-175 QTADSAQAK
+175 QAADSAQAK

-198 TQEDWERLVADA
+198 TQEDWERLVADTV
-210 IVEIT
+210 VEIT
-215 NEYRQRHGMHPLI
+215 NEYRQRHGMHPLV

-250 GASDDD
+250 GGDD

-334 AFATMQF
+334 AFATMQL

-380 TPDLTVDLGDRK
+380 TPDLTVDLDDR
-392 RANPNYDGLK
+392 RQANPNYDGLK
-402 RDEIRAIQTRVTRR
+402 RDEIRAIQARTTRK
-416 LGVAVSHDYATE
+416 LGVAVSHDYAAE

-434 ELSAAQTDLAAAEQR
+434 ELSAAQTDLAAAEQH

-473 AVDWQQRLE
+473 AVDRQERLE

-527 LAQAEQN
+527 LAEAEQG

-568 QRPTLAQYTTTETN
+568 QRPTLAQFTTTETN
-582 TAAVVLGVLAA
+582 TVAVVLGVLAA

-604 APRLGIELSWQ
+604 APRLGIELPWQ

>member
-11 LACALAVGTVQ
+11 LVCALAVSTVQ
-22 VPVTEAQS
+22 VPVAEAQS
-30 SGSSTT
+30 SGSSTS

-49 WQPLFSDASASLE
+49 WQPLFSDASASLQQAE
-62 NAKNDAKTAK
+62 RDAKAAK

-100 AELARAD
+100 GEFARAD

-113 ELDSAEEVLKEAER
+113 ELDAAEEVLKEAER
-127 ELVAKQEQL
+127 ELVAKQEAL
-136 AAAEED
+136 TAAEED
-142 TAAFAEDVTFAEE
+142 TAALAEDVTFAEE
-155 TAAAAN
+155 TAAAAGQTA
-161 EAATDAAA
+161 EDAAA
-169 EKADMQ
+169 VKADKQ
-175 QTADSAQAK
+175 QAADSAQAK

-210 IVEIT
+210 VVEIT
-215 NEYRQRHGMHPLI
+215 NEYRQRHGMHPLV
-228 SHDVFN
+228 SHNVFN

-250 GASDDD
+250 GGDD
-256 YFRHAEFE
+256 YFRHAAFE

-277 LGWPDASPA
+277 LGWPIVSPA
-286 TADRTQWA
+286 SADRAQWA

-341 YKLSHPTTSY
+341 YRLSYPTTSY
-351 TFGPDGGSQKANES
+351 TFGPDGGSQKANAS
-365 GTPYYVSTGA
+365 GVPYYVSTGA
-375 REALR
+375 RETLR
-380 TPDLTVDLGDRK
+380 TPELTVDLGDR
-392 RANPNYDGLK
+392 RQANPSYDGLK
-402 RDEIRAIQTRVTRR
+402 RDEIRAIPARTTSR
-416 LGVAVSHDYATE
+416 LGVAVSHDYAAE

-434 ELSAAQTDLAAAEQR
+434 ELSAAQTDLAAAQEQ
-449 DADAQDALA
+449 DAAAQEALA
-458 QATGVLEDAERRLRS
+458 QAAGALEDAERRLRS

-490 AEEKA
+490 AEAEA
-495 RGAKDA
+495 TDAKDA
-501 AEAELAWAKAAD
+501 AKAELAWAKAAD

-527 LAQAEQN
+527 LAEAEQSA
-534 VEDAYELSAAEQMT
+534 EDAYELSAAEQMT
-548 LDEAEDDVAEA
+548 LDEAEDYVAEA

-604 APRLGIELSWQ
+604 APQLGIELPWQ

>member
-11 LACALAVGTVQ
+11 LACALAVSTVQ
-22 VPVTEAQS
+22 VPVAEAQS
-30 SGSSTT
+30 SGSSTS

-49 WQPLFSDASASLE
+49 WQPLFDDASASLQQ
-62 NAKNDAKTAK
+62 AKDNVGAAEV
-72 AQRDAANA
+72 QRDAANA
-80 AVRNAEA
+80 AVRDAEA
-87 AVGEAEAALTAAE
+87 AVEEAEAALAAAE
-100 AELARAD
+100 GELARAD
-107 VEKRKA
+107 VEKRRA
-113 ELDSAEEVLKEAER
+113 ELDAAEEALKGAER
-127 ELVAKQEQL
+127 KLVAKQKEL
-136 AAAEED
+136 DAAEED

-155 TAAAAN
+155 TAATAD
-161 EAATDAAA
+161 EAATAAA
-169 EKADMQ
+169 ADKADKQ
-175 QTADSAQAK
+175 QAADSAQVK

-215 NEYRQRHGMHPLI
+215 NEYRERHGMHPLV

-277 LGWPDASPA
+277 LGWPDVSPA
-286 TADRTQWA
+286 TADRAQWA

-306 STSGHNEGMLNSSQ
+306 STSGHNEGMLDSSQ

-341 YKLSHPTTSY
+341 YKLSYPKTSY
-351 TFGPDGGSQKANES
+351 TYGPDDGSQEANAS
-365 GTPYYVSTGA
+365 GVPYYVSTGA

-380 TPDLTVDLGDRK
+380 TPDLTVDLGDR
-392 RANPNYDGLK
+392 RQANPTYDGLK
-402 RDEIRAIQTRVTRR
+402 RDEIRAIQTRVTRK
-416 LGVAVSHDYATE
+416 LGVAVSHDYAAE

-434 ELSAAQTDLAAAEQR
+434 ELSTAQTDLAAAEQHN
-449 DADAQDALA
+449 ADAQEAMA
-458 QATGVLEDAERRLRS
+458 QAAGALEDAERRLRS

-490 AEEKA
+490 AEAEA
-495 RGAKDA
+495 TDAKDA

-513 QDALAAAVEAAQER
+513 QDALAAAVDSARDR
-527 LAQAEQN
+527 LADAEQR

-548 LDEAEDDVAEA
+548 LAEAEDDVTEA

-593 LAVVG
+593 LSVVG

-604 APRLGIELSWQ
+604 APRLGIELPWQ

>member
-22 VPVTEAQS
+22 VPVAEAQS
-30 SGSSTT
+30 SGSSTS

-49 WQPLFSDASASLE
+49 WQPLFDDASASLQQ
-62 NAKNDAKTAK
+62 AKDNVGAAKS
-72 AQRDAANA
+72 QRDSANA
-80 AVRNAEA
+80 AVRDANAEVEA
-87 AVGEAEAALTAAE
+87 AEAALEKAE
-100 AELARAD
+100 KDLARAD

-113 ELDSAEEVLKEAER
+113 ELDAARAQLERAER
-127 ELVAKQEQL
+127 ELVAKQKEL
-136 AAAEED
+136 DAAEED

-161 EAATDAAA
+161 ETATAAA
-169 EKADMQ
+169 AVKADMQ
-175 QTADSAQAK
+175 QAADSAQAK

-215 NEYRQRHGMHPLI
+215 NEYRERHGMHPLVT
-228 SHDVFN
+228 HDVFN

-250 GASDDD
+250 GDDD
-256 YFRHAEFE
+256 YFRHAAFE

-277 LGWPDASPA
+277 LGWPDVSPA

-294 ELPEALFTQWRN
+294 KLPEALFTQWRN

-341 YKLSHPTTSY
+341 YKLSYPTTSY
-351 TFGPDGGSQKANES
+351 TFGPDGGSQKANAS
-365 GTPYYVSTGA
+365 GVPYYVSTGA

-380 TPDLTVDLGDRK
+380 TPDLTVDLGDR
-392 RANPNYDGLK
+392 RQANPTYDGLK
-402 RDEIRAIQTRVTRR
+402 RDEIRAIQTRVTRK
-416 LGVAVSHDYATE
+416 LGVAVSHDYAAE

-449 DADAQDALA
+449 DSDAQDALA
-458 QATGVLEDAERRLRS
+458 QATGALEDAERRLRS
-473 AVDWQQRLE
+473 AADRQGLLE
-482 GERDELAR
+482 GERDALAR
-490 AEEKA
+490 DEAEA
-495 RGAKDA
+495 QAALDA
-501 AEAELAWAKAAD
+501 AEAELAWAQAAD
-513 QDALAAAVEAAQER
+513 QDALAAAVESALER
-527 LAQAEQN
+527 LTEAEQS

-582 TAAVVLGVLAA
+582 TAAVVLGVLAM

-604 APRLGIELSWQ
+604 APRLGIELPWQ

>member
-155 TAAAAN
+155 TAATAN
-161 EAATDAAA
+161 EAATAAA
-169 EKADMQ
+169 AVKADMQ
-175 QTADSAQAK
+175 QAADSAQAK

-215 NEYRQRHGMHPLI
+215 NEYRERHGMHPLVT
-228 SHDVFN
+228 HDVFN

-250 GASDDD
+250 GGND

-277 LGWPDASPA
+277 LGWPIVSPA
-286 TADRTQWA
+286 NADRAQWA

-306 STSGHNEGMLNSSQ
+306 STSGHNEGMLDSSQ

-341 YKLSHPTTSY
+341 YRLSYPKTSY
-351 TFGPDGGSQKANES
+351 TYGPDGGSQKANTS
-365 GTPYYVSTGA
+365 GVPYYVSTGA

-380 TPDLTVDLGDRK
+380 TPELTVDLSDR
-392 RANPNYDGLK
+392 RQANPSYDGLK
-402 RDEIRAIQTRVTRR
+402 RDEIRAIPARTTSR
-416 LGVAVSHDYATE
+416 LGVAVSHDYAAE

-434 ELSAAQTDLAAAEQR
+434 ELSAAQTDLAAAQEQ
-449 DADAQDALA
+449 DAAAQEALA
-458 QATGVLEDAERRLRS
+458 QAAGALEDAERWLRS

-490 AEEKA
+490 AEAEA
-495 RGAKDA
+495 TDAKDA
-501 AEAELAWAKAAD
+501 AEAEFAWAQATD
-513 QDALAAAVEAAQER
+513 QDALAAAVESARER
-527 LAQAEQN
+527 LADAEQG

>member
-11 LACALAVGTVQ
+11 LACALAVSTVH
-22 VPVTEAQS
+22 VPVAEAQS
-30 SGSSTT
+30 SGSSTS

-49 WQPLFSDASASLE
+49 WQPLFRDASASLQQ
-62 NAKNDAKTAK
+62 AKDDAEAAE
-72 AQRDAANA
+72 AQRDSANA

-87 AVGEAEAALTAAE
+87 AVEEAEAALTAAE

-107 VEKRKA
+107 VETRKT
-113 ELDSAEEVLKEAER
+113 ELDAAEEVLKEAER
-127 ELVAKQEQL
+127 ELVAKQEEL
-136 AAAEED
+136 GAAEED

-155 TAAAAN
+155 TAATAK
-161 EAATDAAA
+161 EAAIAAA
-169 EKADMQ
+169 DEKADMQ
-175 QTADSAQAK
+175 QAADSAQAK

-215 NEYRQRHGMHPLI
+215 NEYRQRHGMHPLV

-250 GASDDD
+250 GVSDDD

-264 DYGHS
+264 AYGHS

-277 LGWPDASPA
+277 LGWPDVSPA

-306 STSGHNEGMLNSSQ
+306 STSGHNEGMLDSSQ

-341 YKLSHPTTSY
+341 YKLSYPTTSH
-351 TFGPDGGSQKANES
+351 TFGPDEGSQKANAS
-365 GTPYYVSTGA
+365 GVPYYVSTGA

-380 TPDLTVDLGDRK
+380 TPDLTVDLGDR
-392 RANPNYDGLK
+392 RQANPTYDGLK
-402 RDEIRAIQTRVTRR
+402 RDEIRAIQTRVTRK
-416 LGVAVSHDYATE
+416 LGVEVSHDYA
-428 LSADEA
+428 A
-434 ELSAAQTDLAAAEQR
+434 ELSIAEAGLSVAQTDLAAAQEQG
-449 DADAQDALA
+449 AAAQDALA
-458 QATGVLEDAERRLRS
+458 QAAGALEDAERRLRG

-490 AEEKA
+490 AEAEA
-495 RGAKDA
+495 TDAKDA
-501 AEAELAWAKAAD
+501 AEAEFAWAQAAD

-527 LAQAEQN
+527 LTEAEQN
-534 VEDAYELSAAEQMT
+534 AEDAYELSAAEQMT

-559 EAELAQVNA
+559 EAKLAQVNA

-604 APRLGIELSWQ
+604 APRLGIELPWQ

>member
-11 LACALAVGTVQ
+11 LACALAVSTVQ
-22 VPVTEAQS
+22 VPVAEAQS

-41 GFDKATAK
+41 GFDAATAK
-49 WQPLFSDASASLE
+49 WQQRYDDASASLQQ
-62 NAKNDAKTAK
+62 AKDDAKSAQ
-72 AQRDAANA
+72 AQRDSANA
-80 AVRNAEA
+80 AVRDANAEVEA
-87 AVGEAEAALTAAE
+87 AEAALEKAE
-100 AELARAD
+100 KDLARAD

-113 ELDSAEEVLKEAER
+113 ELDAARAQLERAER

-161 EAATDAAA
+161 EAATAAA
-169 EKADMQ
+169 AVKADMQ
-175 QTADSAQAK
+175 QAADSAQAK

-215 NEYRQRHGMHPLI
+215 NEYRERHGMHPLVT
-228 SHDVFN
+228 HDVFN

-250 GASDDD
+250 GDDD
-256 YFRHAEFE
+256 YFRHAAFE

-277 LGWPDASPA
+277 LGWPDVSPA

-294 ELPEALFTQWRN
+294 KLPEALFTQWRN

-341 YKLSHPTTSY
+341 YKLSYPTTSY
-351 TFGPDGGSQKANES
+351 TFGPDSGSQKANES
-365 GTPYYVSTGA
+365 GVPYYVSTGA

-380 TPDLTVDLGDRK
+380 TPDLTVDLGDR
-392 RANPNYDGLK
+392 RQANPTYDGLK
-402 RDEIRAIQTRVTRR
+402 RDEIRAIPARTTSR
-416 LGVAVSHDYATE
+416 LGVAVSHDYA
-428 LSADEA
+428 A
-434 ELSAAQTDLAAAEQR
+434 ELSINEAGVSTAQLDLDAAEQR
-449 DADAQDALA
+449 DAEAQDALA
-458 QATGVLEDAERRLRS
+458 QANAVLEAAQKRWQDAADRQGL
-473 AVDWQQRLE
+473 LE
-482 GERDELAR
+482 GERDALAR
-490 AEEKA
+490 DEAEA
-495 RGAKDA
+495 QAALDA
-501 AEAELAWAKAAD
+501 AEAELAWAQAAD
-513 QDALAAAVEAAQER
+513 QDALAAAVESAQER
-527 LAQAEQN
+527 LTEAEQS

-548 LDEAEDDVAEA
+548 LDEAEDDIAEA
-559 EAELAQVNA
+559 EAELARVNA

-604 APRLGIELSWQ
+604 APRLGIELPWQ

>member
-11 LACALAVGTVQ
+11 LACALAVSTVQ
-22 VPVTEAQS
+22 VPVAEAQS
-30 SGSSTT
+30 SGSSTS

-41 GFDKATAK
+41 GFNKANAK
-49 WQPLFSDASASLE
+49 WQPLFDDASASLQQAE
-62 NAKNDAKTAK
+62 REAKAAE

-87 AVGEAEAALTAAE
+87 AVEEVEAALTAAE

-113 ELDSAEEVLKEAER
+113 ELDAAEEVLKEAER

-142 TAAFAEDVTFAEE
+142 TAALAEDVTFAEE

-161 EAATDAAA
+161 ETATAAA
-169 EKADMQ
+169 AVNADMQ
-175 QTADSAQAK
+175 QAADSAQAK

-228 SHDVFN
+228 THDVFN

-250 GASDDD
+250 GDDD
-256 YFRHAEFE
+256 YFRHAAFE

-277 LGWPDASPA
+277 LGWPDVSPA

-341 YKLSHPTTSY
+341 YRLSYPTTSY
-351 TFGPDGGSQKANES
+351 SYGPDGGSQKANAS
-365 GTPYYVSTGA
+365 GVPYYVSTGA

-402 RDEIRAIQTRVTRR
+402 RDEIRAIPARTTSR

-458 QATGVLEDAERRLRS
+458 QAVAVRDGAEERWQG
-473 AVDWQQRLE
+473 AVDRQKLLE

-490 AEEKA
+490 AEAEA
-495 RGAKDA
+495 TDAKDA
-501 AEAELAWAKAAD
+501 AEAEFAWAQAAD
-513 QDALAAAVEAAQER
+513 QDALAAAVESAQER
-527 LAQAEQN
+527 LADAEQN
-534 VEDAYELSAAEQMT
+534 VEDAYELSTAEQMT

-593 LAVVG
+593 LAAVG

-604 APRLGIELSWQ
+604 APHLGIELPRQ

>member
-11 LACALAVGTVQ
+11 LACALAVSTVQ
-22 VPVTEAQS
+22 VPVAEAQS
-30 SGSSTT
+30 SGSSTS

-49 WQPLFSDASASLE
+49 WQPLFDDASASFKQAE
-62 NAKNDAKTAK
+62 RDAKAAE

-87 AVGEAEAALTAAE
+87 AVEEAETALDAAE
-100 AELARAD
+100 AQLARAD
-107 VEKRKA
+107 VDQRKA
-113 ELDSAEEVLKEAER
+113 ELDAARAALKRAER
-127 ELVAKQEQL
+127 ELVAKHEEL
-136 AAAEED
+136 AAAEAD
-142 TAAFAEDVTFAEE
+142 TAALAEDVTFAEE
-155 TAAAAN
+155 MAVTAGQAA
-161 EAATDAAA
+161 EDAAA
-169 EKADMQ
+169 EKADKQ
-175 QTADSAQAK
+175 QAADDAQAK
-184 LADAQAREAAGADY
+184 LADAQAREAAGTDY

-215 NEYRQRHGMHPLI
+215 NEYRQRHGMHPLV

-250 GASDDD
+250 GGND

-264 DYGHS
+264 NYGHS

-277 LGWPDASPA
+277 LGWPDVSPA
-286 TADRTQWA
+286 TADRTRWA
-294 ELPEALFTQWRN
+294 ELSEALFTQWRN
-306 STSGHNEGMLNSSQ
+306 STSGHNEGMLDSSQ

-341 YKLSHPTTSY
+341 YRLSYPTTSY
-351 TFGPDGGSQKANES
+351 SFGPDGGSRKANAS
-365 GTPYYVSTGA
+365 GVPYYVSTGA

-380 TPDLTVDLGDRK
+380 TPDLTVDLGDR
-392 RANPNYDGLK
+392 RQANPSYDGLK
-402 RDEIRAIQTRVTRR
+402 RDEIRAIQARTTSR
-416 LGVAVSHDYATE
+416 LGVAVSHDYAAE

-434 ELSAAQTDLAAAEQR
+434 ELSAAQTDLAAAKQH
-449 DADAQDALA
+449 DADTQDAVA
-458 QATGVLEDAERRLRS
+458 QAAGALEDAERLLRG

-482 GERDELAR
+482 GERDKLAR
-490 AEEKA
+490 AEAEA
-495 RGAKDA
+495 GDAKDA
-501 AEAELAWAKAAD
+501 AEAEFAWAQAAD
-513 QDALAAAVEAAQER
+513 QDALAAAVESARER
-527 LAQAEQN
+527 LADAEQG

-548 LDEAEDDVAEA
+548 LDEAEDYVAEA
-559 EAELAQVNA
+559 EAELARVNA
-568 QRPTLAQYTTTETN
+568 QRPTVAQFTTTETN
-582 TAAVVLGVLAA
+582 TAAVVIGVLAA

-604 APRLGIELSWQ
+604 APQLGIQLPWQ

>member
-11 LACALAVGTVQ
+11 LACALAVSTVH
-22 VPVTEAQS
+22 VPVAEAQS
-30 SGSSTT
+30 SGSSTS

-41 GFDKATAK
+41 GFNKANAK
-49 WQPLFSDASASLE
+49 WQPLFDDASASLQQ
-62 NAKNDAKTAK
+62 AKDNVGAAKS
-72 AQRDAANA
+72 QRDSANA
-80 AVRNAEA
+80 AVRDANAEVEA
-87 AVGEAEAALTAAE
+87 AEAALTAAE

-161 EAATDAAA
+161 ETATAAA
-169 EKADMQ
+169 AVKADMQ
-175 QTADSAQAK
+175 QAADSAQAK

-215 NEYRQRHGMHPLI
+215 NKYRERHGMHPLVT
-228 SHDVFN
+228 HDVFN

-250 GASDDD
+250 GDDD
-256 YFRHAEFE
+256 YFRHAAFE

-277 LGWPDASPA
+277 LGWPDVSPA

-306 STSGHNEGMLNSSQ
+306 STKGHNEGMLDSGQ

-341 YKLSHPTTSY
+341 YRLSYPTTSY
-351 TFGPDGGSQKANES
+351 SYGPDGGSQKANAS
-365 GTPYYVSTGA
+365 GLPYYVSTGA

-380 TPDLTVDLGDRK
+380 TPDLTVDLGDR
-392 RANPNYDGLK
+392 RQANPTYDGLK
-402 RDEIRAIQTRVTRR
+402 RDEIRAIPARTTSR
-416 LGVAVSHDYATE
+416 LGVAVSHDYAAE

-449 DADAQDALA
+449 DADAQEALA
-458 QATGVLEDAERRLRS
+458 QATDVLEGARERWQG

-495 RGAKDA
+495 RGAKDT

-568 QRPTLAQYTTTETN
+568 QRPTLAQFTTTETN
-582 TAAVVLGVLAA
+582 TVAVVLGVLAA
-593 LAVVG
+593 LAAVG

-604 APRLGIELSWQ
+604 APRLGIELPWQ